1 MLQEVRRCEGVVSSN
16 YSFAR
21 KLVNEDHH
29 EDWRKK
35 EHTPRIFEVV
45 IVPYVRIFDEERH
58 GGRRGKVSVS
68 H

>member
-21 KLVNEDHH
+21 KLVNEGHH

-45 IVPYVRIFDEERH
+45 IVPYVGVFDEEL
-58 GGRRGKVSVS
+58 
-68 H
+68 